1 MESLLH
7 YSILLLLINLCVI
20 RGQVNYFDVLEAQFL
35 SLDDEVKIVTNG
47 ETAEKIEKVLTQE
60 VLGVPTSF
68 GRDLEKNLKI
78 KIDEKFVKVCL
89 LSY

>member
-7 YSILLLLINLCVI
+7 YSLLLLLINLCVI

-60 VLGVPTSF
+60 VLRVPTSF
-68 GRDLEKNLKI
+68 GQDYCKKSKNQNRRKI
-78 KIDEKFVKVCL
+78 RESLFTF
-89 LSY
+89 

>member
-60 VLGVPTSF
+60 VLDVPTSF
-68 GRDLEKNLKI
+68 GQDYFKKSKNQNRRKN
-78 KIDEKFVKVCL
+78 
-89 LSY
+89 S

>member
-68 GRDLEKNLKI
+68 GQDYCKKI
-78 KIDEKFVKVCL
+78 SKSK
-89 LSY
+89 

>member
-68 GRDLEKNLKI
+68 GQDYFKKSKNQNRRKN
-78 KIDEKFVKVCL
+78 
-89 LSY
+89 S